1 MIKSKNKISSI
12 LTTCGAICILL
23 AMILI
28 GVNIYDD
35 YNAGRISD
43 TELHKLQN
51 KIPNI
56 TESNTNK
63 EGQMPTIEI
72 DGRKYIGVVEIPSI
86 SITLPVLDEWSE
98 ELLKVAPAR
107 YSGSIYD
114 NDLIVMGHN
123 YRRHFSKIKTLK
135 KGDNINFKDV
145 NGEVYKYSVVTLE
158 KINGYDTDKMIN
170 NNYNLTLFTCDS
182 TGENRVA
189 VRCN

>member
-1 MIKSKNKISSI
+1 MIKSKKKISSI
-12 LTTCGAICILL
+12 LTKCGVLCILL
-23 AMILI
+23 AVILI

-35 YNAGRISD
+35 YNAGRLSD
-43 TELHKLQN
+43 SELQKLQN